1 MSVNWNPWH
10 GCRKISEG
18 CLHCYVYRQD
28 AQWGADSSMAR
39 RTSSFYLPTRR
50 DRTGRFK
57 VGGGQ
62 MVYTCFTSDFL
73 LEEADPWRDE
83 CWQMMSLRRDLQFM
97 FFTKRI
103 ARLADLLPA
112 DWGEGYENVTIGC
125 TVENQRQADLRL
137 PVFASPI
144 RNRIIVGAPLLS
156 HLDIRRWLDGGIE
169 EVSIGGESG
178 SEARAC
184 RYEWVVDIRRQC
196 VETGTPFRFHQTGAR
211 LIKDGRLYR
220 IARRRGVRV
229 STTASRTLTS
239 RVSHTTKGPP
249 AVEPRFERRSD
260 PLKSSRK
267 GCYFA
272 ILTKL
277 PSLSKSIIVLSDR
290 PIL

>member
-125 TVENQRQADLRL
+125 TVENQRQGAANTPQDNRRRTA
-137 PVFASPI
+137 VVAS
-144 RNRIIVGAPLLS
+144 RHTAL
-156 HLDIRRWLDGGIE
+156 
-169 EVSIGGESG
+169 
-178 SEARAC
+178 
-184 RYEWVVDIRRQC
+184 
-196 VETGTPFRFHQTGAR
+196 
-211 LIKDGRLYR
+211 
-220 IARRRGVRV
+220 ARRRHRGGKHRRGVGQRSESMPLRV
-229 STTASRTLTS
+229 GRRYQKAVRRDRHSVPVSPDRCPVDKGRPT
-239 RVSHTTKGPP
+239 VSHRPP
-249 AVEPRFERRSD
+249 VAAFAGAECG
-260 PLKSSRK
+260 SRLRHLARLRAAL
-267 GCYFA
+267 A
-272 ILTKL
+272 IRQR
-277 PSLSKSIIVLSDR
+277 DR
-290 PIL
+290 PPSNLGSSVGAIP

>member
-112 DWGEGYENVTIGC
+112 DWGEGYDNVTIGC

-137 PVFASPI
+137 PIFASLPI
-144 RNRIIVGAPLLS
+144 RHRIIVGAPLLS

-220 IARRRGVRV
+220 IARQWQHSQARSAG
-229 STTASRTLTS
+229 LDYGI
-239 RVSHTTKGPP
+239 SH
-249 AVEPRFERRSD
+249 AYEPR
-260 PLKSSRK
+260 
-267 GCYFA
+267 
-272 ILTKL
+272 
-277 PSLSKSIIVLSDR
+277 
-290 PIL
+290 